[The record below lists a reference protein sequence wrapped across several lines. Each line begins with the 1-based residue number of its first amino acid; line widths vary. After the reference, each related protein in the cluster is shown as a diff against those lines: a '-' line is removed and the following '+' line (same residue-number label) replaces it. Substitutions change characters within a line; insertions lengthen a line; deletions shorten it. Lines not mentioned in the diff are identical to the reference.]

1 MIPKNGGM
9 KMNEVELLALEKKY
23 QQDRGK
29 LADAIDELNRY
40 LRRLSYEMALKQ
52 SSPTLLTLLQA
63 EFELSDEDELKF
75 YKEFKEIPEG
85 QVFFEF
91 LTWWDALK
99 FALGHTDPPA
109 SKEMQNKLEEY
120 ISNCNVACAGMGLT
134 D

>member
-1 MIPKNGGM
+1 
-9 KMNEVELLALEKKY
+9 MNEVELLALEKKY

-99 FALGHTDPPA
+99 FALGHTNPPA

-120 ISNCNVACAGMGLT
+120 ISNFNVACAGMGLT

>member
-120 ISNCNVACAGMGLT
+120 ISNFNVACAGMGLT

>member
-85 QVFFEF
+85 QVF
-91 LTWWDALK
+91 LN
-99 FALGHTDPPA
+99 
-109 SKEMQNKLEEY
+109 S
-120 ISNCNVACAGMGLT
+120 
-134 D
+134 